1 MKKKSKHPSK
11 NIAANPIQVSPS
23 SLKQKLSFLKF
34 LAAFVISMGL
44 FYFFYY
50 SDFYTNTIEVSFMNA
65 QASLGNFLLHLIRQD
80 TVVNGYTISGNG
92 FSIDIKKGCD
102 GLEAMAILASGIIIF
117 PTSVRLKVPGLVFG
131 IIALFLLNLLRIAGL
146 YMIGKNCSNDF
157 FEIMHFQGGFII
169 FTAIGVLFLLSWMN
183 WTTTKSLKAA

>member
-1 MKKKSKHPSK
+1 MKRKSKHPSK
-11 NIAANPIQVSPS
+11 NIAAKPTQETPS

-34 LAAFVISMGL
+34 LAGFIICMGL

-50 SDFYTNTIEVSFMNA
+50 SEFYTNSIEVAFMNA
-65 QASLGNFLLHLIRQD
+65 QARLGNFLLHLISQD

-117 PTSVRLKVPGLVFG
+117 PTSVKLKVPGLVFG

-157 FEIMHFQGGFII
+157 FELMHLQGGFII